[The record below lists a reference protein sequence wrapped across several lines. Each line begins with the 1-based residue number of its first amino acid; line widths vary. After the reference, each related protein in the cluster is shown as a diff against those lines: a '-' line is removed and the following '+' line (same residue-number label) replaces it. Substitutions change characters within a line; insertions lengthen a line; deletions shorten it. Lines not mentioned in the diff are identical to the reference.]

1 MINNPSI
8 YASREM
14 ASHLAKIAEENGAV
28 NLSNDF
34 SDFPCK
40 PELLNA
46 LVWHLTEG
54 RNKYAPGEGVLE
66 LRQVISNYYKN
77 RYGYSYNPESEV
89 TITSGAIQA
98 IYTAISALVKE
109 GDEVIVFEPAFETYV
124 PAIEARGARPIYY
137 PLQQPDFS
145 VDWSSFTKLINGKT
159 KLIIINSPHNP
170 SGIILSRDDLE
181 QLQKLVNGTKIFIL
195 SDEAFGELVYEGYPH
210 TSVCQFPKLAERSI
224 IVGSLGKALCVP
236 GWKIGFCLAPSAIM
250 ERFRAVHRYQ
260 MYSVNLPIQLALAD
274 YLKDKDVWF
283 QYLPDFQSRR
293 DLFNSLIAQTSFTTF
308 PAQGGYFQ
316 VLGFE
321 NVSRES
327 DIDFSLRLAKNH
339 GVLALPM
346 SFFYHDAVD
355 NRQLRICFGKSEED
369 IRLAVSRLEKVK

>member
-14 ASHLAKIAEENGAV
+14 ASHLAIIAEENGAV

-34 SDFPCK
+34 SDFPCQ

-46 LVWHLTEG
+46 LVLHLTEG
-54 RNKYAPGEGVLE
+54 RNKYAPIEGVID
-66 LRQVISNYYKN
+66 LRRVISNYFN
-77 RYGYSYNPESEV
+77 ERYNYFYNPETEI
-89 TITSGAIQA
+89 TITAGAIQA
-98 IYTAISALVKE
+98 IHTAISSLIRE

-124 PAIEARGARPIYY
+124 PAIESRGARPIYY
-137 PLQQPDFS
+137 RLQQPDLN
-145 VDWSSFTKLINGKT
+145 VDWSAFPKLINGKT

-170 SGIILSRDDLE
+170 TGTILSMEDLE
-181 QLQKLVNGTKIFIL
+181 QLQKIVNGTKIQIL
-195 SDEAFGELVYEGYPH
+195 SDESFGELIFAGNPN
-210 TSVCQFPKLAERSI
+210 TSICQFPKLAEKSI

-236 GWKIGFCLAPSAIM
+236 GWKIGYCLAPSALT

-260 MYSVNLPIQLALAD
+260 VYSVNLPIQLALAD
-274 YLKDKDVWF
+274 YLRDKKDWF
-283 QYLPDFQSRR
+283 PYTQDFQSRR
-293 DLFNSLIAQTSFTTF
+293 DLFNSLITETRFSSI

-321 NVSRES
+321 GVSQES
-327 DIDFSLRLAKNH
+327 DIDFSFRLAKDH

-346 SFFYHDAVD
+346 SFFYHDSVD
-355 NRQLRICFGKSEED
+355 YRQLRICFGKSEEE
-369 IRLAVSRLEKVK
+369 IRLAVSRLAQV